1 MAEPRQIEFVKS
13 LTEHQTA
20 LRCFI
25 LSMLPGC
32 QDVADVLQDANVEL
46 WKIGVRKIGV
56 SGKIG
61 VSVQILTDFL
71 FSRLSRHATKSAH

>member
-1 MAEPRQIEFVKS
+1 MAEPQQIEFVKS

-32 QDVADVLQDANVEL
+32 HDVADVLQDANVEL
-46 WKIGVRKIGV
+46 WEKMGSYELGTNFRAWP
-56 SGKIG
+56 S
-61 VSVQILTDFL
+61 S
-71 FSRLSRHATKSAH
+71 SPARR